1 MASIPFI
8 DPYDVLA
15 RITTSLMTGKLNLA
29 TVVMLLPI
37 PYKQI
42 GGGQALVRWMRVMA
56 KGDVWASAAMSGL
69 QVEHSAGMKSRT
81 ISVVEEPTTLVRV
94 L

>member
-15 RITTSLMTGKLNLA
+15 RITTSLMTGKLNLV

-56 KGDVWASAAMSGL
+56 KGDVWASAAMSALWWRSPQHWLGCFE
-69 QVEHSAGMKSRT
+69 VAGNAQHG
-81 ISVVEEPTTLVRV
+81 
-94 L
+94 